1 MKRILYL
8 LLTAVLA
15 VTAVSCDSDEKG
27 NGAEL
32 SAPQLYFPKDQ
43 YAIDITTGLSVIF
56 EWENATTGNVV
67 YQVLFDSD
75 EGDFSDP
82 VYVATSDA
90 NGFEP
95 SLEIE
100 TGTLSTIATL
110 CGGLPGQTLDIKWTV
125 RSIQGT
131 EQAADGQNART
142 LIVSLPNT
150 VSPLPVTLA
159 IGGTASEGE
168 TAGKFNAALPV
179 GTTIGKHIADR
190 ESGAMECFTK
200 LTTGGTFTVKDNF
213 DRYYALEEGGIIR
226 CTYEEATE
234 NSVETD
240 GVYWIYI
247 NFNTMKWSMKRIE
260 TVEFWNHPHFGA
272 AYQEEMDYV
281 GNGVWEI
288 VDYAWVVTNGS
299 ATDTR
304 YYFLATYDDGS
315 VERWSFWDDDCRN
328 NATPEADPK
337 FYNIY
342 RFTHSSLTDEW
353 AHTWKTRENINEGA
367 DKLATFRV
375 HMNNTDKADY
385 YHERS
390 FKDK

>member
-43 YAIDITTGLSVIF
+43 YAIDIATGLSVIF

-67 YQVLFDSD
+67 YQVLFDSE
-75 EGDFSDP
+75 EGDFSNP

-213 DRYYALEEGGIIR
+213 DRYYALEEGGVIR
-226 CTYEEATE
+226 CTYEDETE

-328 NATPEADPK
+328 NGTPEADPK

>member
-8 LLTAVLA
+8 FLTAVLA
-15 VTAVSCDSDEKG
+15 ATAAACDSDEKG

-43 YAIDITTGLSVIF
+43 YAIDIATGLSVIF

-67 YQVLFDSD
+67 YQVLFDSE
-75 EGDFSDP
+75 EGDFSNP

-110 CGGLPGQTLDIKWTV
+110 CGGLPGQTLNIKWTV

-179 GTTIGKHIADR
+179 GTTKGQHIADR
-190 ESGAMECFTK
+190 EEGAMECFTK
-200 LTTGGTFTVKDNF
+200 LSAGSFYVTDNL
-213 DRYYALEEGGIIR
+213 DRYYALEEDGTLR
-226 CTYEEATE
+226 CTYTEATE
-234 NSVETD
+234 NSAPAE
-240 GVYWIYI
+240 GIYWIYI

-260 TVEFWNHPHFGA
+260 KVEFWNHPWFGSA
-272 AYQEEMDYV
+272 SQVEMTYA

-288 VDYAWVVTNGS
+288 VDFSWVVTNGGS
-299 ATDTR
+299 NDTR
-304 YYFLATYDDGS
+304 YYFIATYEDES

-342 RFTHSSLTDEW
+342 RFTHGTLGEW
-353 AHTWKTRENINEGA
+353 DHTWKTKEDKEGI
-367 DKLATFRV
+367 DQLATFRV
-375 HMNNTDKADY
+375 HMNNTDNTDY

-390 FKDK
+390 FRDK

>member
-67 YQVLFDSD
+67 YQVLFDSE
-75 EGDFSDP
+75 EGDFSNP

-179 GTTIGKHIADR
+179 GTTKGKHIADR

-200 LTTGGTFTVKDNF
+200 LTTEGTFTVKDNF
-213 DRYYALEEGGIIR
+213 DRYYALEEGGTLR
-226 CTYEEATE
+226 CTYDDVTE
-234 NSVETD
+234 NSVETA
-240 GVYWIYI
+240 GVYWVYL

-260 TVEFWNHPHFGA
+260 TVEFWNHPWFGGA
-272 AYQEEMDYV
+272 SQEEMDYV

-288 VDYAWVVTNGS
+288 VDYDWVVTNGS

-375 HMNNTDKADY
+375 HMNNTDNTDY

-390 FKDK
+390 FRDK

>member
-8 LLTAVLA
+8 FLTAVLA
-15 VTAVSCDSDEKG
+15 ATAAACDSDEKD
-27 NGAEL
+27 NGAAEL

-56 EWENATTGNVV
+56 EWESSSAGSVV
-67 YQVLFDSD
+67 YQVLFDSE
-75 EGDFSDP
+75 EGDFSNP
-82 VYVATSDA
+82 AYVATSDS

-110 CGGLPGQTLDIKWTV
+110 CGGLPGQTLNIKWTV

-150 VSPLPVTLA
+150 VSPLPVTLT

-179 GTTIGKHIADR
+179 GTTKGKHIADR
-190 ESGAMECFTK
+190 QSGAMECFTK
-200 LTTGGTFTVKDNF
+200 LSAEGTFTVKDNF
-213 DRYYALEEGGIIR
+213 ERYYALEEGGTLR
-226 CTYEEATE
+226 CTYTEATE
-234 NSVETD
+234 NSAPAE
-240 GVYWIYI
+240 GIYWIYI
-247 NFNTMKWSMKRIE
+247 NFNTMEWSMKRIE
-260 TVEFWNHPHFGA
+260 KVEFWNHPWFGSA
-272 AYQEEMDYV
+272 SQVEMTYA

-288 VDYAWVVTNGS
+288 VDFAWVVTNGGS
-299 ATDTR
+299 NDTR
-304 YYFLATYDDGS
+304 YYFIATYEDES

-342 RFTHSSLTDEW
+342 RFTHGTLGEW
-353 AHTWKTRENINEGA
+353 DHTWKTKEDKEGI
-367 DKLATFRV
+367 DQLATFRV
-375 HMNNTDKADY
+375 HMNNTDNTDY

-390 FKDK
+390 FRDK

>member
-110 CGGLPGQTLDIKWTV
+110 CGGLPGQTLNIKWTV

-179 GTTIGKHIADR
+179 GTTKGKHIADR
-190 ESGAMECFTK
+190 EEGAMECFTK
-200 LTTGGTFTVKDNF
+200 LSTGSFYVTDNL
-213 DRYYALEEGGIIR
+213 DRYYALEEDGTLR
-226 CTYEEATE
+226 CTYTEATE
-234 NSVETD
+234 NSVETA
-240 GVYWIYI
+240 GVYWIYL

-260 TVEFWNHPHFGA
+260 TVEFWNHPWFGGA
-272 AYQEEMDYV
+272 SQEEMDYV

-288 VDYAWVVTNGS
+288 VDYAWVVTNNKD
-299 ATDTR
+299 TDTR

>member
-15 VTAVSCDSDEKG
+15 VTAAACDSDEKG
-27 NGAEL
+27 NGAEI

-43 YAIDITTGLSVIF
+43 YAIDIATGLSVIF

-75 EGDFSDP
+75 EGDFSNP

-110 CGGLPGQTLDIKWTV
+110 CGGLPGQTLNIKWTV

-150 VSPLPVTLA
+150 VNPLPTTLA

-200 LTTGGTFTVKDNF
+200 LTTEGTFTVKDNF
-213 DRYYALEEGGIIR
+213 DRYYALEEGGTLR
-226 CTYEEATE
+226 CTYDDVTE
-234 NSVETD
+234 NSVETA
-240 GVYWIYI
+240 GVYWVYL

-260 TVEFWNHPHFGA
+260 TVEFWNHPWFGGA
-272 AYQEEMDYV
+272 SQEEMDYV

-288 VDYAWVVTNGS
+288 VDYDWVVTNGS

-375 HMNNTDKADY
+375 HMNNTDNTDY

-390 FKDK
+390 FRDK

>member
-27 NGAEL
+27 NGAEI

-43 YAIDITTGLSVIF
+43 YAIDIATGLSVIF

-75 EGDFSDP
+75 EGDFSNP

-131 EQAADGQNART
+131 EQATDGQNART

-226 CTYEEATE
+226 CTYDEATE
-234 NSVETD
+234 NSVETA

-272 AYQEEMDYV
+272 ASQEEMDYV

-342 RFTHSSLTDEW
+342 RFTNSSLTDEW

-390 FKDK
+390 FRDK

>member
-27 NGAEL
+27 NGAEI

-43 YAIDITTGLSVIF
+43 YAIDIATGLSVIF

-75 EGDFSDP
+75 EGDFSNP

-131 EQAADGQNART
+131 EQATDGQNART

-226 CTYEEATE
+226 CTYDEATE
-234 NSVETD
+234 NSVETA

-375 HMNNTDKADY
+375 HMNNTDNTDY

-390 FKDK
+390 FRDK

>member
-43 YAIDITTGLSVIF
+43 YAIDIATGLSVIF

-67 YQVLFDSD
+67 YQVLFDSE
-75 EGDFSDP
+75 EGDFSNP

-131 EQAADGQNART
+131 EQATDGQNART

-168 TAGKFNAALPV
+168 TAGKFNAALPI

-375 HMNNTDKADY
+375 HMNNTDNTDY

-390 FKDK
+390 FRDK

>member
-8 LLTAVLA
+8 FLTAVLA
-15 VTAVSCDSDEKG
+15 ATAAACDSDEKD
-27 NGAEL
+27 NGAAEL

-56 EWENATTGNVV
+56 EWESSSAGSVV
-67 YQVLFDSD
+67 YQVLFDSE
-75 EGDFSDP
+75 EGDFSNP
-82 VYVATSDA
+82 AYVATSDS

-95 SLEIE
+95 SLELE
-100 TGTLSTIATL
+100 TTTLSTIVSL
-110 CGGLPGQTLDIKWTV
+110 CGGLPGQTTSVKWTV
-125 RSIQGT
+125 RTIQGLN
-131 EQAADGQNART
+131 QYVDAQNAQT
-142 LIVSLPNT
+142 ILVTLPNT
-150 VSPLPVTLA
+150 VDPLPTTLSLQ
-159 IGGTASEGE
+159 GSASENQGE
-168 TAGKFNAALPV
+168 IKFNAALPV
-179 GTTIGKHIADR
+179 GTTKGQHIADR
-190 ESGAMECFTK
+190 EEGAMECFTK
-200 LTTGGTFTVKDNF
+200 LSAGSFYVTDN
-213 DRYYALEEGGIIR
+213 L
-226 CTYEEATE
+226 
-234 NSVETD
+234 
-240 GVYWIYI
+240 

-260 TVEFWNHPHFGA
+260 KVEFWNHPWFGSA
-272 AYQEEMDYV
+272 SQEEMTYA

>member
-8 LLTAVLA
+8 FLTAVLA
-15 VTAVSCDSDEKG
+15 ATAAACDSDEKD
-27 NGAEL
+27 NGAAEL

-43 YAIDITTGLSVIF
+43 YAIDIATGLSVIF

-67 YQVLFDSD
+67 YQVLFDSE
-75 EGDFSDP
+75 EGDFSNP

-110 CGGLPGQTLDIKWTV
+110 CGGLPGQTLNIKWTV

-150 VSPLPVTLA
+150 VSPLPTTLS

-179 GTTIGKHIADR
+179 GTTKGQHIADR
-190 ESGAMECFTK
+190 EEGAMECFTK
-200 LTTGGTFTVKDNF
+200 LSAGSFYVTDNL
-213 DRYYALEEGGIIR
+213 DRYYALEEDGTLR
-226 CTYEEATE
+226 CTYTEATE
-234 NSVETD
+234 NSAPAE
-240 GVYWIYI
+240 GIYWIYI
-247 NFNTMKWSMKRIE
+247 DFNTMEWSMKRIE
-260 TVEFWNHPHFGA
+260 KVEFWNHPWFGSA
-272 AYQEEMDYV
+272 SQVEMTYK

-328 NATPEADPK
+328 NGTPEADPK

-375 HMNNTDKADY
+375 HMNNTDNTDY

-390 FKDK
+390 FRDK

>member
-8 LLTAVLA
+8 FLTAVLA
-15 VTAVSCDSDEKG
+15 VTAAACDSDEKDT
-27 NGAEL
+27 GAEI

-67 YQVLFDSD
+67 YQVLFDSE

-150 VSPLPVTLA
+150 VSPLPATLA

-179 GTTIGKHIADR
+179 GTTKGKHIADR

-260 TVEFWNHPHFGA
+260 TVEFWNHPWFGGA
-272 AYQEEMDYV
+272 SQEEMDYV

>member
-110 CGGLPGQTLDIKWTV
+110 CGGLPGQTLNIKWTV

-260 TVEFWNHPHFGA
+260 TVEFWNHPWFGDA
-272 AYQEEMDYV
+272 SKEEMDYV

-288 VDYAWVVTNGS
+288 VDYAWVVTNNKD
-299 ATDTR
+299 TDTR

-353 AHTWKTRENINEGA
+353 AHTWKTRENIKEGA
-367 DKLATFRV
+367 GQLATFRV

>member
-8 LLTAVLA
+8 FLTAVLA
-15 VTAVSCDSDEKG
+15 ATAAACDSDEKD
-27 NGAEL
+27 NGAAEL

-56 EWENATTGNVV
+56 EWESSSAGSVV
-67 YQVLFDSD
+67 YQVLFDSE
-75 EGDFSDP
+75 EGDFSNP
-82 VYVATSDA
+82 AYVATSDS

-95 SLEIE
+95 SLELE
-100 TGTLSTIATL
+100 TTTLSTIVSL
-110 CGGLPGQTLDIKWTV
+110 CGGLPGQTTSVKWTV
-125 RSIQGT
+125 RTIQGLN
-131 EQAADGQNART
+131 QYVDAQNAQT
-142 LIVSLPNT
+142 ILVTLPNT
-150 VSPLPVTLA
+150 VDPLPTTLSLQ
-159 IGGTASEGE
+159 GSASENQGE
-168 TAGKFNAALPV
+168 IKFNAALPI
-179 GTTIGKHIADR
+179 GTTKGQHIADR
-190 ESGAMECFTK
+190 EQGAMECFTK
-200 LTTGGTFTVKDNF
+200 LSAGSFYVTDNL
-213 DRYYALEEGGIIR
+213 DRYYALEEDGTLR
-226 CTYEEATE
+226 CTYTEATE
-234 NSVETD
+234 NSAPAE
-240 GVYWIYI
+240 GIYWVYI

-375 HMNNTDKADY
+375 HMNNTDNTDY

-390 FKDK
+390 FRDK